1 MSCCGKSRMQAGR
14 NYSSAEGAPAAAKT
28 VLFEYVGRTALTIIG
43 PVTRTSY
50 RFDSPGARVTIDPRD
65 RNSLYLVPV
74 LKEVNAALHR
84 V

>member
-1 MSCCGKSRMQAGR
+1 MQAGR

-50 RFDSPGARVTIDPRD
+50 RFDSPGARAQVDSRD
-65 RNSLYLVPV
+65 RNSFNLVPV
-74 LKEVNAALHR
+74 LKQVSA
-84 V
+84 